1 MLPNDKISKLTAE
14 QQELLD
20 TWDDL
25 TKKDKKVLQQLIG
38 HMLSLSLERRGRKE
52 WMEAHGIV
60 DRSKQQAVASA

>member
-1 MLPNDKISKLTAE
+1 MRTNLKDSKLTTE

-60 DRSKQQAVASA
+60 DQAAQARFFT